1 MQPRQ
6 TLAPTDDLELGSVYT
21 AVSEAPPPYNDH
33 HHQSARGMTP
43 LTFDWR
49 RPATALVMTAGVAV
63 LAGVFLRHPRAGNFI
78 CKHVLRATR
87 TRSGWCPPSHGVDVF
102 LGGNGHLASDVL

>member
-63 LAGVFLRHPRAGNFI
+63 LAGVFSAIHGGKSLYANMCSEPQGPGPDGVH
-78 CKHVLRATR
+78 LLT
-87 TRSGWCPPSHGVDVF
+87 GWMCSSVGTVIW
-102 LGGNGHLASDVL
+102 LLTC